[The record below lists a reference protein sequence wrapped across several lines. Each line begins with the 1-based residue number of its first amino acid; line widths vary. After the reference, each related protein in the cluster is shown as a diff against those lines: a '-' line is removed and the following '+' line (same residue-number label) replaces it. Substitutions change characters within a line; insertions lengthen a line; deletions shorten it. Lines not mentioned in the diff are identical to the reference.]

1 MTPVHSNA
9 EPLVDGRLSAPAA
22 VRNGPAIIAALADWL
37 PEAGKVLEIAAGT
50 GQHAVALAQAYPD
63 LTWLPT
69 DIEPERLSSIDAW
82 RAAEQVTNMRVAT
95 WLDASAPDWAI
106 EPVDAVYVAN
116 LMHLL
121 PKAAAKHVIKGVARA
136 LNPGGRFLLYGPFR
150 TGGSFRST
158 GDESFDASL
167 RESDPKIGYK
177 DLEWIEKRAKKA
189 GMMLRATIEVPANNL
204 VVVFEK
210 S

>member
-1 MTPVHSNA
+1 MTPVHSNT
-9 EPLVDGRLSAPAA
+9 EPLDDGRLSAPAA
-22 VRNGPAIIAALADWL
+22 VRNGPAIVAAIADWL
-37 PEAGKVLEIAAGT
+37 PDAGMVLEIAAGT
-50 GQHAVALAQAYPD
+50 GQHAVALAQAYPH

-69 DIEPERLSSIDAW
+69 DIEPERLASVDAW

-95 WLDASAPDWAI
+95 WLDASAPDWGV

-121 PKAAAKHVIKGVARA
+121 PKAAAKNVIKGVARA
-136 LNPGGRFLLYGPFR
+136 LTPGGRFLLYGPFR
-150 TGGSFRST
+150 TDGAFRST
-158 GDESFDASL
+158 GDESFDAKL

-177 DLEWIEKRAKKA
+177 DLEWIEKRARKA
-189 GMMLRATIEVPANNL
+189 GMTRCAMIEVPANNL

-210 S
+210 G